1 MKLIQWIFDKIATS
15 FVNKKTGDL
24 LKDEKFA
31 NQLKIVK
38 MLRKECRKDWEKNIP
53 MLVYKPL

>member
-31 NQLKIVK
+31 KSVK
-38 MLRKECRKDWEKNIP
+38 DSKDAQKRMRERLRKKYPDAGI
-53 MLVYKPL
+53 